1 MAKLT
6 RKLWIGIGAATIAG
20 ASVAAGAAA
29 QDAHKGH
36 QPPAAAGQD
45 AATKTPTPAARLTS
59 PMAARAT
66 RASASTATS
75 P

>member
-6 RKLWIGIGAATIAG
+6 RKLWVGIGAATIAG

-36 QPPAAAGQD
+36 PGGQPPAAAGKD
-45 AATKTPTPAARLTS
+45 PAARPTS
-59 PMAARAT
+59 PTAARAT